1 MAAEERAQATLSIGA
16 SGMTAKAKVL
26 PEGQSVGTR
35 LETSQ
40 EKTHPCPQKTLK
52 TERKCRTGG
61 ERRERTG
68 DPGPKMSAPQVSA
81 RKAPWRWGRDCKG
94 LALQSAQ
101 CLAHSRCSAHLCQS
115 LRGCVSR
122 DRCRCQLCPGQALM
136 IRFFSGKVLSTL
148 ASFKPRNLD
157 ASKPG

>member
-1 MAAEERAQATLSIGA
+1 MLMNASSLAQGGWVVTSMAAEERAQATLSIGA
-16 SGMTAKAKVL
+16 SGMTAKARVL

-68 DPGPKMSAPQVSA
+68 DPGPKMSAP
-81 RKAPWRWGRDCKG
+81 
-94 LALQSAQ
+94 
-101 CLAHSRCSAHLCQS
+101 
-115 LRGCVSR
+115 
-122 DRCRCQLCPGQALM
+122 
-136 IRFFSGKVLSTL
+136 
-148 ASFKPRNLD
+148 
-157 ASKPG
+157 